1 MIIIACMSPSPR
13 TKYSV
18 YTPRRRT
25 DADSDEGWPYT
36 RPTGREISPI
46 LLRRISGNKRLSD
59 QGQHRVMPQPEIEF
73 VKYVWASRALQE
85 SDATL

>member
-1 MIIIACMSPSPR
+1 MIIIAYISPSPR

-18 YTPRRRT
+18 YTPRWGT

-36 RPTGREISPI
+36 RPTGLEISPI
-46 LLRRISGNKRLSD
+46 ILRRISGNKRLSD
-59 QGQHRVMPQPEIEF
+59 QGRHRVMPKPEIEF